1 MPSLSRENRN
11 KSLGFGQFLYR
22 WTMAPQGRPCVLPP
36 FLSSEADMHMPMAVP
51 PLQTVKG
58 HALSSLYLETLM

>member
-1 MPSLSRENRN
+1 MPSCQE
-11 KSLGFGQFLYR
+11 KKPKQVWALGNFSIGGL
-22 WTMAPQGRPCVLPP
+22 APQGRPCVLPP
-36 FLSSEADMHMPMAVP
+36 FLSSEADTHAHAVP